1 LALQA
6 LKVGQV
12 VEERRQDARQDT
24 AAPIAPEGAP
34 PGAATSRPSRSRSAQ
49 DRMRM
54 GPGGEG
60 EGEGEGEG
68 DFFSKL
74 KWPGADGGDGD
85 FFPEGGSDDFDAAAG
100 SLRIQILANANFVQG
115 TLGGYQKLRPAM
127 KAAFAAVSID
137 GTDNGWISSAAEF
150 KTLMGSVGEQLSEED
165 NERLFALCRDREPSF
180 TGQRAGTVTFEQWVA
195 VMLETA
201 ESEVKEKKFF
211 GLF

>member
-1 LALQA
+1 
-6 LKVGQV
+6 V

-115 TLGGYQKLRPAM
+115 TLGGHLGMAQRSPLPPPLARVRPGLGSC
-127 KAAFAAVSID
+127 AA
-137 GTDNGWISSAAEF
+137 
-150 KTLMGSVGEQLSEED
+150 SVL
-165 NERLFALCRDREPSF
+165 
-180 TGQRAGTVTFEQWVA
+180 T
-195 VMLETA
+195 
-201 ESEVKEKKFF
+201 
-211 GLF
+211 